1 VSLSHMESQ
10 PFDHH
15 TLARFFLGVA
25 GFILCLCVG
34 NSVILRGEV
43 RLGILFL
50 LLGAVAFGHQAFQ
63 AVIGAIIDLA
73 ERAGQGPVPS
83 EAIARRQGISDTFL
97 DQVLTLLRRAGLVH
111 STRGP
116 RGGHV
121 LAMAPERVTMRAII
135 EAVEGDA
142 FLPPVP
148 DGRGRDGPPVDG
160 ASVPATV
167 RVQQEVWEEVRSAVH
182 RILDATT
189 VADLLERQREL
200 SAPSRYYI

>member
-1 VSLSHMESQ
+1 MRLS
-10 PFDHH
+10 
-15 TLARFFLGVA
+15 ARSDYGV
-25 GFILCLCVG
+25 
-34 NSVILRGEV
+34 R
-43 RLGILFL
+43 
-50 LLGAVAFGHQAFQ
+50 
-63 AVIGAIIDLA
+63 AIIDLA

-97 DQVLTLLRRAGLVH
+97 DQVLTLLRRAGLVN

-121 LAMAPERVTMRAII
+121 LALQPERVTMRAII
-135 EAVEGDA
+135 AAVEGDA

-148 DGRGRDGPPVDG
+148 DGRGRGSSSVDG
-160 ASVPATV
+160 ASVPPPTV
-167 RVQQEVWEEVRSAVH
+167 RVQQEVWEEVRTAVH

>member
-1 VSLSHMESQ
+1 
-10 PFDHH
+10 
-15 TLARFFLGVA
+15 
-25 GFILCLCVG
+25 
-34 NSVILRGEV
+34 
-43 RLGILFL
+43 
-50 LLGAVAFGHQAFQ
+50 
-63 AVIGAIIDLA
+63 
-73 ERAGQGPVPS
+73 
-83 EAIARRQGISDTFL
+83 
-97 DQVLTLLRRAGLVH
+97 
-111 STRGP
+111 
-116 RGGHV
+116 
-121 LAMAPERVTMRAII
+121 MAPERVTMRAII

>member
-1 VSLSHMESQ
+1 MRLS
-10 PFDHH
+10 
-15 TLARFFLGVA
+15 ARSDYGV
-25 GFILCLCVG
+25 
-34 NSVILRGEV
+34 R
-43 RLGILFL
+43 
-50 LLGAVAFGHQAFQ
+50 
-63 AVIGAIIDLA
+63 AIIDLA

-97 DQVLTLLRRAGLVH
+97 DQVLTLLRRAGLVN

-121 LAMAPERVTMRAII
+121 LALAPERVTMRAII

-148 DGRGRDGPPVDG
+148 DGRGRDGPPIDG

-167 RVQQEVWEEVRSAVH
+167 RVQQEVWEEVRAAVH

-189 VADLLERQREL
+189 VADLLERQCEL

>member
-1 VSLSHMESQ
+1 MRLS
-10 PFDHH
+10 
-15 TLARFFLGVA
+15 ARADYGV
-25 GFILCLCVG
+25 
-34 NSVILRGEV
+34 R
-43 RLGILFL
+43 
-50 LLGAVAFGHQAFQ
+50 
-63 AVIGAIIDLA
+63 AIIDLA

-97 DQVLTLLRRAGLVH
+97 DQVLTLLRRAGLVN

-121 LAMAPERVTMRAII
+121 LALPPDQVTMRAII

-148 DGRGRDGPPVDG
+148 DGRGRNGPPIDG
-160 ASVPATV
+160 ASVPPTV
-167 RVQQEVWEEVRSAVH
+167 RVQQAIWEEVRGAVH